1 MKKREELLKSCH
13 TYVNER
19 ILRLEASVR
28 DLEHDLG
35 NETKSSAGDK
45 YETSREMINAEI
57 SQLERQ
63 LKEFKKL
70 KGILSLPQLQK
81 ASTAI
86 QLGSIVITN
95 AANYFVA
102 IPVGEVNIDK
112 EKFYAIGINSPM
124 AQLLNGKQKGDVFTF
139 REKEV
144 KILDVY

>member
-124 AQLLNGKQKGDVFTF
+124 AQLLNGKQKGEVFTF

>member
-1 MKKREELLKSCH
+1 MKVREELLKSCH

>member
-1 MKKREELLKSCH
+1 MREELLRSCH

-57 SQLERQ
+57 SQLDRQ

-95 AANYFVA
+95 TANYFLA
-102 IPVGEVNIDK
+102 IPVGEVNINK

>member
-102 IPVGEVNIDK
+102 IPVGEVNINK
-112 EKFYAIGINSPM
+112 EKFYAIGVNSPM

>member
-1 MKKREELLKSCH
+1 MKERKELLKSCH

-86 QLGSIVITN
+86 QLGSIVKTN
-95 AANYFVA
+95 TANYFLA
-102 IPVGEVNIDK
+102 IPVGQVNLDK

>member
-1 MKKREELLKSCH
+1 MKEREELLKSCH

-81 ASTAI
+81 TSTAI
-86 QLGSIVITN
+86 QLGSIVVTN
-95 AANYFVA
+95 TANYFVA

-124 AQLLNGKQKGDVFTF
+124 AKLLNGKQKGDVFTF

>member
-1 MKKREELLKSCH
+1 MREELLRSCYG
-13 TYVNER
+13 YVNER

-95 AANYFVA
+95 TANYFVA
-102 IPVGEVNIDK
+102 IPVGEVNINK

>member
-13 TYVNER
+13 AYVNER

-28 DLEHDLG
+28 DLEHDLS

-45 YETSREMINAEI
+45 YETSREMINTEI

-81 ASTAI
+81 TSATI

>member
-86 QLGSIVITN
+86 QLGSIVKTN
-95 AANYFVA
+95 TANYFLA

>member
-1 MKKREELLKSCH
+1 MKEREELLKSCH

-28 DLEHDLG
+28 DLEHDLS

-45 YETSREMINAEI
+45 YETSREMINTEI

-81 ASTAI
+81 TSATI
-86 QLGSIVITN
+86 QLGSIVVTN
-95 AANYFVA
+95 TANYFVA
-102 IPVGEVNIDK
+102 IPVGEVNINK

>member
-1 MKKREELLKSCH
+1 VKKREELLKSCH

-86 QLGSIVITN
+86 QLGSIVKTN
-95 AANYFVA
+95 TANYFLA

>member
-1 MKKREELLKSCH
+1 MREELLRSCH

>member
-1 MKKREELLKSCH
+1 M
-13 TYVNER
+13 
-19 ILRLEASVR
+19 RLEASVR

-102 IPVGEVNIDK
+102 IPVGEVNINK

>member
-1 MKKREELLKSCH
+1 MKEREELLKSCH

>member
-57 SQLERQ
+57 SQLDRQ

-95 AANYFVA
+95 TANYFLA
-102 IPVGEVNIDK
+102 IPVGEVNINK
-112 EKFYAIGINSPM
+112 EKFYAIGVNSPM

>member
-1 MKKREELLKSCH
+1 MKVREELLRSCH

>member
-57 SQLERQ
+57 SQLDRQ

-95 AANYFVA
+95 TANYFLA
-102 IPVGEVNIDK
+102 IPVGEVNINK

>member
-1 MKKREELLKSCH
+1 MREELLRSCH

-57 SQLERQ
+57 SQLDRQ

-95 AANYFVA
+95 TANYFLA
-102 IPVGEVNIDK
+102 IPVGEVNINK

-124 AQLLNGKQKGDVFTF
+124 AQLLNGKQKDDVFAF
-139 REKEV
+139 REKEI
-144 KILDVY
+144 KILDVH

>member
-102 IPVGEVNIDK
+102 IPVGEVNINK

>member
-1 MKKREELLKSCH
+1 VKKREELLKSCH

-86 QLGSIVITN
+86 QLGSIVKTN
-95 AANYFVA
+95 TANYFLA
-102 IPVGEVNIDK
+102 IPVREVNIDK

>member
-86 QLGSIVITN
+86 QLGSIVKTN
-95 AANYFVA
+95 TANYFLA
-102 IPVGEVNIDK
+102 IPVREVNIDK